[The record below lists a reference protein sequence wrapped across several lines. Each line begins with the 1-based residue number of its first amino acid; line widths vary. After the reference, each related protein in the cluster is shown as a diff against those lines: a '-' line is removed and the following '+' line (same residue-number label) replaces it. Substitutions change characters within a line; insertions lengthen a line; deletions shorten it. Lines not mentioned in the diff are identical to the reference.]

1 MGNGRHAAIW
11 RGLDGWRVEI
21 AAVDLADGGLTARG
35 TQIGTDP
42 VPYRVHYRLDASDGF
57 VTRALAVTARGH
69 GWRRELDL
77 RHDGDGAWTVETAVT
92 GHVALPPPGGDTAAL
107 AGALDCDLGLSPL
120 TNLMPIRRSGL
131 HRRAG
136 ARDFVMA
143 WVAVP
148 DLSVA
153 ASAQRYEH
161 VRASDGGGSVVRY
174 VDRGLF
180 DGFTAELE
188 LDRDGLV
195 VLYPGLA
202 ARAGVEPTAA

>member
-1 MGNGRHAAIW
+1 MSNARHVAIW
-11 RGLDGWRVEI
+11 RGLDGWRVET
-21 AAVDLADGGLTARG
+21 AAVDLGDGGLTARG
-35 TQIGTDP
+35 TQIGTEP

-57 VTRALAVTARGH
+57 VTHALTVTARGR

-77 RHDGDGAWTVETAVT
+77 RHDGGGAWTVDAAVM
-92 GHVALPPPGGDTAAL
+92 GDVALPAPGGDAAAL
-107 AGALDCDLGLSPL
+107 GGALDCDLGLSPL

-143 WVAVP
+143 WVSVP

-161 VRASDGGGSVVRY
+161 VRACSGGGSLVRY

-202 ARAGVEPTAA
+202 VRAGVEPTAA